1 MKHLSTYI
9 FLCITLTFSFL
20 SWSQVEEL
28 VGKDSC
34 YTAEVD
40 VVFIDLD
47 SYVSISYELEKMAA
61 LKLKIPEIQ
70 RSLDSMQITKDSIM
84 QAHKTTSVTLT
95 EMLALETQS
104 KDQLKE
110 RVFNLQHN
118 YNVVSTRAA
127 KYKKQRN
134 ILGGTLGGGLAL
146 LIGILLI
153 R

>member
-1 MKHLSTYI
+1 
-9 FLCITLTFSFL
+9 
-20 SWSQVEEL
+20 
-28 VGKDSC
+28 
-34 YTAEVD
+34 
-40 VVFIDLD
+40 
-47 SYVSISYELEKMAA
+47 
-61 LKLKIPEIQ
+61 
-70 RSLDSMQITKDSIM
+70 MQITKDSIM